1 MEGVDFVAYTQSN
14 TSKKGLFYLKDKKA
28 MIYQATT
35 TRIDGLPSTTYRPV
49 APAPLWC
56 YTRQLT
62 AEQVFGAAQYYQ
74 NETRI
79 FVFNY
84 RDGVT
89 ASGAYVRYAGT
100 WYEVT
105 RVDVPE
111 DYKGGEMFV
120 YVKDCRTN
128 IKESNVLPYSA
139 E

>member
-1 MEGVDFVAYTQSN
+1 MAYSQSN
-14 TSKKGLFYLKDKKA
+14 ISKKGLFYLKDKKA
-28 MIYQATT
+28 EIFKATV
-35 TRIDGLPSTTYRPV
+35 TRDSYGNSVKTYRPIS
-49 APAPLWC
+49 PAALWC

-62 AEQVFGAAQYYQ
+62 QEQIFGAAHYYA

-89 ASGAYVRYAGT
+89 ATGSYIRYAET
-100 WYEVT
+100 WFEVT

-111 DYKGGEMFV
+111 DYKGAEMFI
-120 YVKDCRTN
+120 YVTECKTA
-128 IKESNVLPYSA
+128 IKESSVLPYSP

>member
-1 MEGVDFVAYTQSN
+1 MAYSQGN
-14 TSKKGLFYLKDKKA
+14 LNKKGLFYLKDKKA
-28 MIYQATT
+28 MIYQAIT

-74 NETRI
+74 KETRI

-89 ASGAYVRYAGT
+89 AIGAYVRYAGT
-100 WYEVT
+100 WYEIT
-105 RVDVPE
+105 RIDVPE
-111 DYKGGEMFV
+111 DYKGAEMFV
-120 YVKDCRTN
+120 YVKDCTTN
-128 IKESNVLPYSA
+128 IKESSVLPYNA

>member
-1 MEGVDFVAYTQSN
+1 MAYSQSN
-14 TSKKGLFYLKDKKA
+14 SSKKGLFYLKDKKA
-28 MIYQATT
+28 EIFKATV
-35 TRIDGLPSTTYRPV
+35 TRDSYGNSVKVYRPIS
-49 APAPLWC
+49 PATLWC

-62 AEQVFGAAQYYQ
+62 QEQIFGAAHYYE

-89 ASGAYVRYAGT
+89 ATGSYIRYAGT
-100 WYEVT
+100 WFEVT

-111 DYKGGEMFV
+111 DYKGAEMFI
-120 YVKDCRTN
+120 YATECKTA
-128 IKESNVLPYSA
+128 IKESSVLPYSP